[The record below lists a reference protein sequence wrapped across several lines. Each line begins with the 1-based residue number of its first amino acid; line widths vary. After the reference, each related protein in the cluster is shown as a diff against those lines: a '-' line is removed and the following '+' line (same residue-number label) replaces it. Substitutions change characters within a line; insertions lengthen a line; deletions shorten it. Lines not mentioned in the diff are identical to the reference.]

1 MKNYSIWQNSIN
13 NLKKKSIDE
22 NMVVDILIVGGGITG
37 ISTLVNLINS
47 KYKTVLIEKNR
58 CGSGTTSRSTAKI
71 TYLQGDTYINIRKT
85 LDNKIA
91 LEYLNSQVLAVN
103 LLKDLIIKNKIDC
116 DLEKVDAYLF
126 TLEEENLEKLEEE
139 YKFFKDNNLE
149 IEKVTNVMF
158 DKNVKMAL
166 KIKDSY
172 VFNPIKYINYWVD
185 KYKDYIYENSKLEGF
200 RKVNGYYECI
210 VNGKI
215 IKTKYLVMASHYPY
229 FLIPLGLPFKNY
241 IETSYIGVK
250 KSTNKKFSAISIDK
264 PCISIRYYNNNL
276 IYLNNSLKSA
286 NIKDINKN
294 FDYFKNNFDY
304 IWSNNDLITNDYL
317 PFIGRIEDNLFLATG
332 YNTWGMTNGVLAGY
346 IIKDL
351 ILEKQN
357 KYEELFNPTRGL
369 NLHKLGRV
377 FTDLYSNIKAFTKSN
392 KNNVNNKS
400 VINKTIKG
408 KKVLIYKDNNKEYIV
423 LNRCPHLKC
432 GIVFNETEKVWEC
445 LCHGSRFTLDGK
457 CINGPSNFDIT
468 FK

>member
-1 MKNYSIWQNSIN
+1 M
-13 NLKKKSIDE
+13 
-22 NMVVDILIVGGGITG
+22 
-37 ISTLVNLINS
+37 
-47 KYKTVLIEKNR
+47 
-58 CGSGTTSRSTAKI
+58 C
-71 TYLQGDTYINIRKT
+71 
-85 LDNKIA
+85 
-91 LEYLNSQVLAVN
+91 
-103 LLKDLIIKNKIDC
+103 
-116 DLEKVDAYLF
+116 
-126 TLEEENLEKLEEE
+126 
-139 YKFFKDNNLE
+139 
-149 IEKVTNVMF
+149 
-158 DKNVKMAL
+158 
-166 KIKDSY
+166 
-172 VFNPIKYINYWVD
+172 
-185 KYKDYIYENSKLEGF
+185 
-200 RKVNGYYECI
+200 
-210 VNGKI
+210 KI

-317 PFIGRIEDNLFLATG
+317 PFIGRIENNLFLATG

-351 ILEKQN
+351 ILEKKN